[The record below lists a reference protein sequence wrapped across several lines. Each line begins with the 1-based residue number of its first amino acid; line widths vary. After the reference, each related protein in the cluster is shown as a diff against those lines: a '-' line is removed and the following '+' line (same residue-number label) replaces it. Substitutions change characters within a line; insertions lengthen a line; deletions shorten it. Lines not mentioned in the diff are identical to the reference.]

1 MENCP
6 RRLRSKNKRAHLM
19 TKHPV
24 SPLEPAAVTS
34 ERKRSEMTD
43 PGIPRPNLH
52 AEDALLSRRSIRA
65 FKKKAVPKDLIRRI
79 LECARWAPS
88 GSNIQPWKVH
98 VLNGD
103 AQRRYTEALLAAE
116 QNNEPSAM
124 EFHYYAPEWREPF
137 LTRRRSCGFGLYKAM
152 NIKREDTA
160 RRHDAYINNYKF
172 FGAPTGFLF
181 WIPADLEHG
190 SWLDYG
196 TFIQSIS
203 IAARGWGLWTIAQ
216 GALGEYPHV
225 AHKMFSIDGDY
236 KLVGGMSIGWPD
248 ENAAVNNFQP
258 ERLSVDEFTTWLD

>member
-1 MENCP
+1 
-6 RRLRSKNKRAHLM
+6 M

-24 SPLEPAAVTS
+24 SPLGPAAVTS